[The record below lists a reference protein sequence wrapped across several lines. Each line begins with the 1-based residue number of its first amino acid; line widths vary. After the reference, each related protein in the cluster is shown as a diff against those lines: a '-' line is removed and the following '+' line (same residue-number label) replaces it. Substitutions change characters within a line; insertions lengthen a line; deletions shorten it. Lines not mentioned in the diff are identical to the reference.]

1 MDLPDVM
8 IKKAVENGVK
18 LVISTDSHSLENFAY
33 MKIGVAY
40 ARRGWAKKEDILN
53 TYSWNEIKKFIQA
66 KRKKFGVKV

>member
-1 MDLPDVM
+1 
-8 IKKAVENGVK
+8 
-18 LVISTDSHSLENFAY
+18 